1 MFPKNHQW
9 TSTCFIGQ
17 NSVMYIPID
26 QLLTKKKSFGPIR
39 INLLQLDVD
48 PDSNQINKK
57 EEKLAGK

>member
-17 NSVMYIPID
+17 DLVMYIPTD
-26 QLLTKKKSFGPIR
+26 QLLTKKSFEPIR
-39 INLLQLDVD
+39 INLLQLDID

-57 EEKLAGK
+57 EEELAGE